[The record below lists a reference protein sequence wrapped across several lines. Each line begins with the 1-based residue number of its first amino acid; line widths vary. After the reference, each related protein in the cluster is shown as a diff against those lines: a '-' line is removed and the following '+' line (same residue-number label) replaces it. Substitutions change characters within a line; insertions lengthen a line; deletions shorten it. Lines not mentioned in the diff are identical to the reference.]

1 MDSHFQITW
10 GCLSRSCP
18 PCISQNKNAEKT
30 ALNLTYNE
38 VFLPTNKGFV
48 FVFSIGFQHLSS
60 VQLALQMTLIWIPFN
75 LSSLEER
82 EIYNPWYF
90 VHTLHA
96 LSTLCCA
103 DLCFFSSIFLFFCIK
118 MCLNAKMIKEVIVW
132 KSYHFY
138 WLHRNPQ
145 WHNIFAN
152 SPSSKH
158 FSHSYFV
165 TVVFFLF
172 NVNVVTQTGRASIN
186 ILILFQSTE
195 SDS

>member
-82 EIYNPWYF
+82 EIYNP
-90 VHTLHA
+90 
-96 LSTLCCA
+96 
-103 DLCFFSSIFLFFCIK
+103 
-118 MCLNAKMIKEVIVW
+118 
-132 KSYHFY
+132 
-138 WLHRNPQ
+138 
-145 WHNIFAN
+145 
-152 SPSSKH
+152 
-158 FSHSYFV
+158 
-165 TVVFFLF
+165 
-172 NVNVVTQTGRASIN
+172 
-186 ILILFQSTE
+186 
-195 SDS
+195 